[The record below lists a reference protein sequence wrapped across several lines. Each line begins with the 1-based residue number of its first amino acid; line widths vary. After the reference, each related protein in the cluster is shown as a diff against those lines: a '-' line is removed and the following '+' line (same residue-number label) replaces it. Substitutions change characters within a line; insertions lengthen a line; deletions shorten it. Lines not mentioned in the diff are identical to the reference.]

1 MKSLSNLIKYP
12 FVHLEGKE
20 AYVISAEDRE
30 EKFVPLHEK
39 AVSVDDTGELASSA
53 EPGKKVDEKNF
64 ISGLHIS
71 NAREMLEE
79 EFLKCQEETEAM
91 LLTAREQADTIVL
104 QAQEQAK
111 QLYHEAYETGKLE
124 GYSAGEVDAKE
135 RYRELEEQLQGEREK
150 QMLKYQQMIEEIEPR
165 YVEVM
170 IALIQKVTGVLL
182 EERKDILLY
191 LLKNSIH
198 NLDKSTHYIIRVSK
212 EDVYDIESKKQE
224 IKELLGDEVAV
235 EIVEERTLEKNQCI
249 IETDSQMVDCGIQTQ
264 LNNLIESLKM
274 LVL

>member
-235 EIVEERTLEKNQCI
+235 EIVEERTLEKIN
-249 IETDSQMVDCGIQTQ
+249 
-264 LNNLIESLKM
+264 
-274 LVL
+274 VLLRQIHRWLTVEYKLS